1 MKEKLIHLLIGLLSR
16 IVYLRIKMALE
27 EREEKKESKEYK
39 IYPLR
44 MVIMSATLKI
54 TDFIG

>member
-1 MKEKLIHLLIGLLSR
+1 
-16 IVYLRIKMALE
+16 MALE